1 VTFCSID
8 IRHIHRILGFRRP
21 DLPSRQR
28 TLVAAMVNIAHTQFP
43 PLSYKQ
49 PHDHVRRHDRA
60 TRELIGLVYKK
71 SDNSMV
77 LQQPAARVLVVEDE
91 MMLRMRAVDIVED
104 AGFTPVEAVNA
115 DDALVILESRSD
127 IDLLFT
133 DIQMP
138 GSMDGLKLAH
148 AVHERW
154 PSIKII
160 LVSGQVTPNE
170 ADKPVNSRFFG
181 KPLEVKTM
189 IAELQ
194 EMIGQGAL
202 RIIPADL
209 SRLLATIPH
218 LETFSHVAP
227 AGSNV
232 HTSEEFLTAENDSLR
247 LLLEQAG
254 IDAQVLLA
262 QAGIDAKEREAADKL
277 QKLILEEL
285 HHRIKNTLATV
296 SAIASQSLQTA
307 TSIED
312 GQHAIEGRLV
322 ALGRA
327 HDLLLQA
334 RWANADLAN
343 TIRGAIEP
351 YDSEAGGRFS
361 ISGPDI
367 KVTSGA
373 VIALAMTLNEL
384 CTNTTKFGALSVPV
398 GSIDIA
404 WKIDE
409 GKQRLQLTW
418 TEKGGPSVH
427 APSRQSFGTRL
438 IGSLGQ
444 QLKGEVQL
452 AYETKGFVFTMD
464 VPMTSL
470 VAPA

>member
-1 VTFCSID
+1 LRVRSHRQTTARTD
-8 IRHIHRILGFRRP
+8 IQLAKKAP
-21 DLPSRQR
+21 
-28 TLVAAMVNIAHTQFP
+28 AAMVLHSAP
-43 PLSYKQ
+43 PK
-49 PHDHVRRHDRA
+49 
-60 TRELIGLVYKK
+60 
-71 SDNSMV
+71 
-77 LQQPAARVLVVEDE
+77 VLVVEDE
-91 MMLRMRAVDIVED
+91 LLLRMRAVDIVED
-104 AGFTPVEAVNA
+104 AGFTPIEAVNA
-115 DDALVILESRSD
+115 DEALAILESRSD
-127 IDLLFT
+127 VDLLFT

-160 LVSGQVTPNE
+160 LVSGKLTPTDSE
-170 ADKPVNSRFFG
+170 RPTDSRFFG
-181 KPLEVKTM
+181 KPLEVKQM
-189 IAELQ
+189 IAEIR
-194 EMIGQGAL
+194 EIIGQGAL
-202 RIIPADL
+202 KLVPADI
-209 SRLLATIPH
+209 SLLVAAAAPIETQSH
-218 LETFSHVAP
+218 RGLESPDGHA
-227 AGSNV
+227 SNK
-232 HTSEEFLTAENDSLR
+232 FLTAENDSLR

-296 SAIASQSLQTA
+296 SAIASQSLRTA
-307 TSIED
+307 TSIEH
-312 GQHAIEGRLV
+312 GQHAIEGRLI

-334 RWANADLAN
+334 RWANADLAS
-343 TIRGAIEP
+343 TIRGATEP
-351 YDSEAGGRFS
+351 YDSEGGGRFS
-361 ISGPDI
+361 ISGPAI
-367 KVTSGA
+367 KITSGA

-384 CTNTTKFGALSVPV
+384 CTNTTKFGALSVPG

-404 WKIDE
+404 WNVDE
-409 GKQRLQLTW
+409 EKQRLKMTW
-418 TEKGGPSVH
+418 SEKGGPPVS

-444 QLKGEVQL
+444 QLKGQVQL
-452 AYETKGFVFTMD
+452 DYAPTGFVYALS